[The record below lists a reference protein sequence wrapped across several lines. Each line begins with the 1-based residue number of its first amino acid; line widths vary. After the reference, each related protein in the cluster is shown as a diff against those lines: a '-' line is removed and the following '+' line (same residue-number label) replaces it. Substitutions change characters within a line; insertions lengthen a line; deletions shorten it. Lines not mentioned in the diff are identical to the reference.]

1 MIAGA
6 TNTAGV
12 RSEVNEV
19 TNVGEEGFTVLDFEG
34 LDGSLKLEEEFELVL
49 SGGFSLLEFGI
60 AIVTELVGL
69 GEESGVSGD
78 LTGGLEGDGGFL
90 VNGVLESL
98 NVGNGVVVLVGESGD
113 NSDEVVLGFVEGIGV
128 RSFLVVKSVSGG
140 LEVGKH
146 IIEEV
151 SEFSDVVD
159 VEVLSGLRLDQL
171 VVNWEN
177 LVGVSSS
184 DTDGE
189 ETVDDLDERGG
200 DNTEGGH
207 FELVEDVFGFVDS
220 GGGGLDVGTSGLVE
234 GDLGS
239 SGGSEV
245 VELLVVDDEGLGSE
259 ITEVASSGLF
269 RGGEVKLGLGSIV
282 SSLASSDFRF
292 SEGVFSREFF
302 SLLSVQSEV
311 LVVFFL
317 DLSDEVVKELVEL
330 VVDLEIVGLEE
341 VNEVSEGDGL
351 LSLGVFNLSSIDS
364 ERLGLLEG
372 CSL

>member
-1 MIAGA
+1 VIAGA